1 MVDEEEGNRHR
12 HGQALVAETTADA
25 DAALRGARGLYEKL
39 RSGAV
44 KDGMA
49 REKISEPVHVF
60 ELELE
65 IRGESVHSTMGTSC
79 HAVACHPT
87 IHGPTRLPSDTLPT
101 QTTTQ
106 PPQGRDRTKISYEG
120 HLYLTIAYLSA
131 CT

>member
-1 MVDEEEGNRHR
+1 MDEEEGNRHR

-65 IRGESVHSTMGTSC
+65 IRGESVTHFSSKFSIIVLIDMIGF
-79 HAVACHPT
+79 
-87 IHGPTRLPSDTLPT
+87 
-101 QTTTQ
+101 
-106 PPQGRDRTKISYEG
+106 
-120 HLYLTIAYLSA
+120 
-131 CT
+131 

>member
-1 MVDEEEGNRHR
+1 MDEEEGDRRR

-65 IRGESVHSTMGTSC
+65 IRGESVHSTMGMSAESESALTLYAPCFAYKKVDRKS
-79 HAVACHPT
+79 
-87 IHGPTRLPSDTLPT
+87 TRLNSSHSGESRMPS
-101 QTTTQ
+101 
-106 PPQGRDRTKISYEG
+106 
-120 HLYLTIAYLSA
+120 SA
-131 CT
+131 